1 MPEAD
6 SICRFC
12 YVARVSTLH
21 PFRIIPR
28 RFALLQKLADRNG
41 LRRGL
46 PMLLLFD
53 QQLVAQQRNHVVQH
67 VLAGLSRIV
76 QGQVGRAGL
85 GGQPHCRDLLLRLGD
100 LTGSLLLGGV
110 LLRVFFRFGKHG
122 HGRVAESPVVAG
134 NAILPCR
141 KHRLRSCNAPPLCCP
156 CPQRTP
162 TP

>member
-67 VLAGLSRIV
+67 VLAALGSSKAKSVAPVWVGSRI
-76 QGQVGRAGL
+76 AA
-85 GGQPHCRDLLLRLGD
+85 
-100 LTGSLLLGGV
+100 T
-110 LLRVFFRFGKHG
+110 FFF
-122 HGRVAESPVVAG
+122 VSA
-134 NAILPCR
+134 
-141 KHRLRSCNAPPLCCP
+141 
-156 CPQRTP
+156 T
-162 TP
+162 